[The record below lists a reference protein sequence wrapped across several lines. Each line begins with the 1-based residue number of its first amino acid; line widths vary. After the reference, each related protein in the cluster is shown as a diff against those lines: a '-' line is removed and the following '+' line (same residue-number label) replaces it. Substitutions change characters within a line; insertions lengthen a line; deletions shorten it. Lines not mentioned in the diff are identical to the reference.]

1 MEPVSIGLLVACII
15 IIAIALERSYRV
27 HSLKLKCAVSNKNT
41 EDLNKNTKGLALERR
56 WFIIDTLRKYGV
68 RVGGS
73 RGTWC
78 VGRVFNKGC
87 GPTDDY
93 VVYHDLVLLDESDF
107 YFDLNIV
114 DGGLKTSC
122 ASVPYAEIS
131 EEALTVLCTRYADTY
146 NTWAKTLC
154 KNKASKRKA
163 PVKPVICKIK
173 KSKSHTEDVADSPEG
188 TTPKAPAKKKTP
200 KYKAEKVSTKPI
212 KAKIKK

>member
-1 MEPVSIGLLVACII
+1 MEPVSIGLLVAYII

-27 HSLKLKCAVSNKNT
+27 HSFKLKCAVSNKNT
-41 EDLNKNTKGLALERR
+41 DVLTYEHRA
-56 WFIIDTLRKYGV
+56 FIIDTLRKSGV
-68 RVGGS
+68 PVGGYM
-73 RGTWC
+73 GTWC
-78 VGRVFNKGC
+78 VGRVFNKGS

-93 VVYHDLVLLDESDF
+93 VIYHDLVLLDESDF

-131 EEALTVLCTRYADTY
+131 EEALTVLCARYADTY
-146 NTWAKTLC
+146 NTWAKALC
-154 KNKASKRKA
+154 KNKASKRKVTA
-163 PVKPVICKIK
+163 KTVICKIK
-173 KSKSHTEDVADSPEG
+173 KRKSRTEGVADSPEG

>member
-1 MEPVSIGLLVACII
+1 MEPVSIGLLVAYII

-41 EDLNKNTKGLALERR
+41 EDLAYKRR
-56 WFIIDTLRKYGV
+56 MFIIATLREYGV
-68 RVGGS
+68 LVGGYG
-73 RGTWC
+73 GTWC
-78 VGRVFNKGC
+78 VGRVFNKGS

-93 VVYHDLVLLDESDF
+93 VVYHDLVLLSGGDF

-122 ASVPYAEIS
+122 ARISYAEIS
-131 EEALTVLCTRYADTY
+131 EEALTVLCARYADTY
-146 NTWAKTLC
+146 NTWAKALC

-163 PVKPVICKIK
+163 PVKSVKCKIK
-173 KSKSHTEDVADSPEG
+173 KRKSHTEDVADLSEC

>member
-1 MEPVSIGLLVACII
+1 MEPVSIGLLVAYII

-27 HSLKLKCAVSNKNT
+27 HSLKLKCAVSDKNM
-41 EDLNKNTKGLALERR
+41 EDLAHDHRA
-56 WFIIDTLRKYGV
+56 FIIATLRKYGV
-68 RVGGS
+68 RMSGYG
-73 RGTWC
+73 GTWYVC
-78 VGRVFNKGC
+78 RMLNKG
-87 GPTDDY
+87 GAD
-93 VVYHDLVLLDESDF
+93 VLVYHDLMLLDEGNF

-146 NTWAKTLC
+146 NNWVKALC
-154 KNKASKRKA
+154 KNKASKRKVTA
-163 PVKPVICKIK
+163 KTVKCKIK
-173 KSKSHTEDVADSPEG
+173 KRKSHTEDVADLAEC